1 MLDLLSTGV
10 DSWNDGSAGGNGRDG
25 VVSALTFR
33 VSREMMS
40 RQCLYSL
47 NLTMIL
53 NFFLSFVVCLLQGM
67 CLSNPSASHLA
78 LTNLWTMEKH
88 LHRSFSSILRPLSSA
103 L

>member
-47 NLTMIL
+47 NFTMIL
-53 NFFLSFVVCLLQGM
+53 NFFVFRSLFAAGYVFEQSVCFSSCFDKSMDYGEA
-67 CLSNPSASHLA
+67 SASL
-78 LTNLWTMEKH
+78 LL
-88 LHRSFSSILRPLSSA
+88 
-103 L
+103 